1 MIYIIENKSLCVVN
15 TRDDSFQFGER
26 HSDQKANETFWI
38 VLLLAGQKK
47 QTKKKQIANI
57 HIKANV
63 FLACDFNLFL

>member
-38 VLLLAGQKK
+38 VPLLAGQKK
-47 QTKKKQIANI
+47 QKKKQIANI

-63 FLACDFNLFL
+63 SLACDFNLFL